1 MIKKIKDERLKL
13 QNLQNIRILFLF
25 ENIAIIGILGYD
37 LVTKGMDGMT
47 ANPLWYV
54 LILTGVISAYL
65 SIGISVDHESSEKS
79 PKKGLVI
86 SVIVSAIIA
95 IVFGGLV
102 TYTGD
107 ITTGILVGGIV
118 FVSFLVPS
126 IYIYFLRTKRQN

>member
-1 MIKKIKDERLKL
+1 MKKIKDERLKL

-54 LILTGVISAYL
+54 FILTGVISAYL
-65 SIGISVDHESSEKS
+65 SMGISVDHESSKKS

-95 IVFGGLV
+95 IVFGGLI
-102 TYTGD
+102 TFTGD
-107 ITTGILVGGIV
+107 ISTGILVGGIV

>member
-1 MIKKIKDERLKL
+1 MKKIKDERLKL

-37 LVTKGMDGMT
+37 LVTKGMDGMR

-65 SIGISVDHESSEKS
+65 SMGISVDHESSKKS

-86 SVIVSAIIA
+86 SVIVSSIIA
-95 IVFGGLV
+95 IVFGGLI
-102 TYTGD
+102 TFTGD
-107 ITTGILVGGIV
+107 ISTGILVGGIF
-118 FVSFLVPS
+118 FVCFLVPS

>member
-54 LILTGVISAYL
+54 FILTGVISAYL
-65 SIGISVDHESSEKS
+65 SMGISVDHESSKKS

-95 IVFGGLV
+95 IVFGGLI
-102 TYTGD
+102 TFTGD
-107 ITTGILVGGIV
+107 ISTGILVGGIV

>member
-1 MIKKIKDERLKL
+1 MKKIKDERLKL